1 MPSSRIGIDE
11 CYTQDI
17 TEHSEPSGISSCGKE
32 SEVASCGKESEVAS
46 CGKHFFVHALSAHH
60 DDTEILKDLTFSVHA
75 GTILSIMGPNGGGK
89 TTLFH
94 TLSGIRKPASGHWG
108 WQENGKKYA
117 LKQRDWTY
125 LPQRFQGD
133 RSFPLRVQEFLN
145 ISHPT
150 LSNHDISAALDQF
163 KLGAYVHARIQS
175 LSEGQFQRLLFARL
189 WIKPTPII
197 FLDEP
202 FAGLDE
208 RIIDDLIEVIQQW
221 KDQGRIILLSHHNR
235 LRALQ
240 HFPDTLLLAR
250 NQYIC
255 GTSTD
260 ILTPERWQ
268 SFHDS
273 ICSSQCC

>member
-1 MPSSRIGIDE
+1 MQPSRMTMDPY
-11 CYTQDI
+11 CYEDYSS
-17 TEHSEPSGISSCGKE
+17 HS
-32 SEVASCGKESEVAS
+32 
-46 CGKHFFVHALSAHH
+46 GKHFFVHALSAHH
-60 DDTEILKDLTFSVHA
+60 DDAEILKDLSFSVHS

-108 WQENGKKYA
+108 WQENGKKYG
-117 LKQRDWTY
+117 LKQQDWTY

-150 LSNHDISAALDQF
+150 LSHHDISVALDQF
-163 KLGAYVHARIQS
+163 KLGAYVHSPIQS

-189 WIKPTPII
+189 WIKPTPIM

-208 RIIDDLIEVIQQW
+208 RIIDDLIVVIQQW

>member
-1 MPSSRIGIDE
+1 MQPSDIHTDP
-11 CYTQDI
+11 CYDQNVN
-17 TEHSEPSGISSCGKE
+17 HSGR
-32 SEVASCGKESEVAS
+32 
-46 CGKHFFVHALSAHH
+46 HFFVHALSAHH
-60 DDTEILKDLTFSVHA
+60 GDTEILKDLSFCVHS

-94 TLSGIRKPASGHWG
+94 TLSGIKKASSGHWG
-108 WQENGKKYA
+108 WQENGQTYD
-117 LKQRDWTY
+117 LKQGDWTY

-145 ISHPT
+145 LSHPT
-150 LSNHDISAALDQF
+150 LSNQDIEAGLDQF
-163 KLGAYVHARIQS
+163 KLGAYADARIQS

-189 WIKPTPII
+189 WMKPTPIL

-208 RIIDDLIEVIQQW
+208 RIIEDLIQVIQTW

-250 NQYIC
+250 NQYIS
-255 GTSTD
+255 GTSVD
-260 ILTPERWQ
+260 ILTPQQWQ

>member
-1 MPSSRIGIDE
+1 MEPSRLGIDP
-11 CYTQDI
+11 CYTADLYGHCDKI
-17 TEHSEPSGISSCGKE
+17 PKNLT
-32 SEVASCGKESEVAS
+32 
-46 CGKHFFVHALSAHH
+46 KHFFVQALSTHH
-60 DDTEILKDLTFSVHA
+60 DDIEILKDLTFSVYP

-94 TLSGIRKPASGHWG
+94 TLSGIKKASSGHWG
-108 WQENGKKYA
+108 WQENGKQSV
-117 LKQRDWTY
+117 LKQGDWTY

-133 RSFPLRVQEFLN
+133 RSFPLRVFELLK
-145 ISHPT
+145 ISHPE
-150 LSNHDISAALDQF
+150 LSRQDITATLDQF
-163 KLGAYVHARIQS
+163 KLGAYINTCIQS

-189 WIKPTPII
+189 WVKPTPIL

-208 RIIDDLIEVIQQW
+208 RIIEDLIEVIQKW

-250 NQYIC
+250 NQCLY
-255 GTSTD
+255 GPSSTVLMPD
-260 ILTPERWQ
+260 RWQ
-268 SFHDS
+268 WFHDS
-273 ICSSQCC
+273 ICSSECC